1 VTHYEVLGVG
11 RDAPATEIRRAYLAL
26 ARAHH
31 PDFHAHESAIIRE
44 DAERA
49 MQRINEAWL
58 VLRDVRRRADY
69 DLSLPHPV
77 GREWPAGLA
86 HPDFVPVDPDPDI
99 GAEVDGPA
107 RYDPGADDPD
117 AGTGRRVPP
126 WQQLLPVA
134 CLAGSL
140 ATFAAA
146 LVLGGRVLLGLA
158 LVLLV
163 GAGMGFILT
172 PLLAV
177 LRTYERDPE
186 R

>member
-1 VTHYEVLGVG
+1 VTHYDVLGVSLG
-11 RDAPATEIRRAYLAL
+11 ASATEIRRAYLRL

-31 PDFHAHESAIIRE
+31 PDFHANSDTATRS

-58 VLRDVRRRADY
+58 VLGDVRMRADY
-69 DLSLPHPV
+69 DLSLPRPV
-77 GREWPAGLA
+77 GRDFPAGA
-86 HPDFVPVDPDPDI
+86 PNPEFVPFDPEPDPDD
-99 GAEVDGPA
+99 ASE
-107 RYDPGADDPD
+107 RYDRLGLDEEDT
-117 AGTGRRVPP
+117 GTGRRVPA

-134 CLAGSL
+134 CLAGSV
-140 ATFAAA
+140 AAFAAT
-146 LVLGGRVLLGLA
+146 LVLGGRVLPALG

-163 GAGMGFILT
+163 GAGVGFILT
-172 PLLAV
+172 PMLAV

>member
-1 VTHYEVLGVG
+1 MTHYDVLGVR
-11 RDAPATEIRRAYLAL
+11 RDASASEIRRAYLRA
-26 ARAHH
+26 ARTHH
-31 PDFHAHESAIIRE
+31 PDFHVHEDAVARD

-58 VLRDVRRRADY
+58 VLGNARSRADY

-77 GREWPAGLA
+77 GREWPAGMA
-86 HPDFVPVDPDPDI
+86 HPDFVPIDPDPYPV
-99 GAEVDGPA
+99 VDGSE
-107 RYDPGADDPD
+107 RYDRLGLDEDDG
-117 AGTGRRVPP
+117 GTGRRVPA

-140 ATFAAA
+140 ASFAAV
-146 LVLGGRVLLGLA
+146 LVLGGRLLLA
-158 LVLLV
+158 LAVTLLI
-163 GAGMGFILT
+163 GAGLGFILT